1 MTAVTATSQ
10 SSRKRPATRRFV
22 VSFLAIACILSA
34 AIMASWAQAQDEVA
48 TPDATPT
55 LADLEALREQAISTG
70 VDQIVVPFD
79 ELNDSGVEGTATFYD
94 LGDATLV
101 AIDVEGV
108 AGNHPAH
115 IHVGDCGDIDP
126 EPFEPVTIVGE
137 TGEAL
142 ALLLTPLEELIEGDY
157 VIDLHLSPNELGV
170 LIACAEIEGTP
181 TPATPSPDAT
191 PTPTDATPTETPP
204 VTATGEGGITETPT
218 ATEALVTVTP
228 TETPTEPLVTVTPT
242 GAPTEP
248 ATEVPATE
256 TPTAPP
262 AETPVPT
269 KTPVAMAT
277 ATATPTPTATPAQTP
292 VVAGG
297 KGTTVDGTGGA
308 VAAPD
313 LVASLPFTDYSG
325 LGVHG
330 TISLIALDDE
340 TTRVVIRLQG
350 DVITG
355 GHIAHLHP
363 GTCEAPQDA
372 GTIYLDTVDSNGVSE
387 TTVGLPIAT
396 LLNHDWIVNVHL
408 SEADW
413 DTWLVCGYLGDATGG
428 MTGVQDVTP
437 VPTTPTSSNAVTSTD
452 GTSGTG
458 TSGKG
463 EPISSAGGASSADGT
478 TGVSGKGDRATTTL
492 AQNVGVGSGLP
503 WPASPATAITWSLGI
518 FALVLAAAGIMLRRG
533 AHHHRQPTRWHRLGL

>member
-10 SSRKRPATRRFV
+10 STRKRLATRRFV
-22 VSFLAIACILSA
+22 VSFLAIACVLSG
-34 AIMASWAQAQDEVA
+34 AIMASWVQAQDEVA

-55 LADLEALREQAISTG
+55 MADLEALREQAISTG
-70 VDQIVVPFD
+70 VDQIVVPFE
-79 ELNDSGVEGTATFYD
+79 ELNDSGIDGTATFYD

-108 AGNHPAH
+108 GGNHPAH
-115 IHVGDCGDIDP
+115 IHVGDCEEIEP
-126 EPFEPVTIVGE
+126 EPFEPVTIVDE
-137 TGEAL
+137 SGEAL

-181 TPATPSPDAT
+181 TPATPAPDAT
-191 PTPTDATPTETPP
+191 PTPADATPTETPP

-218 ATEALVTVTP
+218 ATEALVTMTPAETP
-228 TETPTEPLVTVTPT
+228 TEPATEPLVTVTPT
-242 GAPTEP
+242 EAPTEP

-256 TPTAPP
+256 TPAEPP
-262 AETPVPT
+262 VETPVT
-269 KTPVAMAT
+269 
-277 ATATPTPTATPAQTP
+277 TPTATPAQTP
-292 VVAGG
+292 VIAGG

-313 LVASLPFTDYSG
+313 LVASLPLTDYSR

-350 DVITG
+350 DIITG

-363 GTCEAPQDA
+363 GTCAAPQDE
-372 GTIYLDTVDSNGVSE
+372 GTIYLDSVDAAGVSE
-387 TTVGLPIAT
+387 TTVGLPIT
-396 LLNHDWIVNVHL
+396 SLLNNDWIVNVHL

-428 MTGVQDVTP
+428 MTGVQDITP
-437 VPTTPTSSNAVTSTD
+437 VPTTPTPSAAAVSTD

-463 EPISSAGGASSADGT
+463 EPISSTGGASSADGT

-503 WPASPATAITWSLGI
+503 WPESSVEAITWSLGI
-518 FALVLAAAGIMLRRG
+518 FALLLAAAGIMLRRG
-533 AHHHRQPTRWHRLGL
+533 ERHHRQPTRWHRLGL